1 MNTAGRSQA
10 FVGLEVRP
18 FEPLQADTVYT
29 ATVKRVQSASGIPMV
44 GEYTWQ
50 FKTEN
55 SQMVQ
60 NVMAVETSYYYFG
73 SQRVALRISGD
84 PDPERNGLFYIHTD
98 HLGSTTVLSYGQ
110 GHPEA
115 GEEVPGSRAGH
126 LPFGEYWAEPAA
138 GLSDRGFTG
147 HRENAY
153 IKLVDMKARWYS
165 AEIGRF
171 IQPDAIIPDPADPQ
185 SFNRFSYVNN
195 RPLTY
200 RDPSGHAADRG
211 GAGQFSL
218 HLPIDRSEPLS
229 LGEKWKIIGA
239 TTVGVAGV
247 AILAPEVGL
256 AVEGVATAANELY
269 LWLGEQFVK
278 LGLSFESL
286 TKGAEATCAEGVE
299 TACADGDC
307 TNETVSIGN
316 AVRGGL
322 NAHSR
327 AAESGIKSYREL
339 GKLTEGTG
347 LQRHHIVEARF
358 AETLGLT
365 ENEMLSAA
373 LTPQEHQAFT
383 NAWRALI
390 GYSNSSNPLN
400 TVTASAQDIWNA
412 AQAIYAQYPGL
423 LEAARLTIFGNSGG

>member
-1 MNTAGRSQA
+1 VGITGGEEAEDQQGVAADGEGALCEQEEGGGR
-10 FVGLEVRP
+10 GL
-18 FEPLQADTVYT
+18 L
-29 ATVKRVQSASGIPMV
+29 SGEEEI
-44 GEYTWQ
+44 T
-50 FKTEN
+50 K
-55 SQMVQ
+55 
-60 NVMAVETSYYYFG
+60 YYFLG
-73 SQRVALRISGD
+73 SQRVAMREDGVVYY
-84 PDPERNGLFYIHTD
+84 FHTD
-98 HLGSTTVLSYGQ
+98 HLGSTSAMSDGAGDAYGD
-110 GHPEA
+110 P
-115 GEEVPGSRAGH
+115 VRY
-126 LPFGEYWAEPAA
+126 LPFGEVRSGDLASLPT
-138 GLSDRGFTG
+138 DHGFTG
-147 HRENAY
+147 QKHHAD

-211 GAGQFSL
+211 GAGQFPL
-218 HLPIDRSEPLS
+218 HRPIDRSEPLS

-239 TTVGVAGV
+239 TTAGVAGV

-322 NAHSR
+322 NALSR
-327 AAESGIKSYREL
+327 AAEFGIKSYREL